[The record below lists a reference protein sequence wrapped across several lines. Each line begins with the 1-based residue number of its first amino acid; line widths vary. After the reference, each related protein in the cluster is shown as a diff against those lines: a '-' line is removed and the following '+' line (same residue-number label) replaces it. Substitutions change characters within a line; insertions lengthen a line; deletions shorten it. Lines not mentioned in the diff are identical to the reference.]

1 MAAEDHYHERIAR
14 ATERLAQLQARGL
27 LASQRQ
33 AAKAK
38 QERRREDARRRKRVA
53 EIVFAVGCH
62 TMDDAELAGAL
73 LRFLHERN
81 NPEMRKSARLSGE
94 AFLVHRQAAACQ

>member
-27 LASQRQ
+27 LAIQRE

-38 QERRREDARRRKRVA
+38 QAQRREDARRRKRAA

-62 TMDDAELAGAL
+62 HLDDAELAGAL
-73 LRFLHERN
+73 LSFLESAAETR
-81 NPEMRKSARLSGE
+81 EGARLTGE
-94 AFLVHRQAAACQ
+94 AFLADSQASRNQVN